1 MRSESRRS
9 DQSLS
14 FRVCVREFLE
24 LGHKK
29 EKGLF
34 YCGIILNKICQL
46 SVATKNTGRRCNAGY
61 LLLSLS
67 KSNAAQSDH
76 EAL

>member
-1 MRSESRRS
+1 MLFFIVRSESRRT
-9 DQSLS
+9 DQGLS
-14 FRVCVREFLE
+14 FRARVREFLE

-46 SVATKNTGRRCNAGY
+46 SVVTKNTGRDCNAGY
-61 LLLSLS
+61 LLLSL
-67 KSNAAQSDH
+67 
-76 EAL
+76 